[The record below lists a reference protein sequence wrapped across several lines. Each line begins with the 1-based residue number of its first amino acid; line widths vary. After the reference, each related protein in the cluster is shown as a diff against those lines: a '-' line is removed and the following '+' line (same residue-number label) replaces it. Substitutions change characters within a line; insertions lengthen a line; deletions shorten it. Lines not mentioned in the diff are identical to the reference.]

1 MWRER
6 TRFTL
11 AVMRPS
17 LIGLLVTAVIAAGCS
32 SDNASPDSSAATA
45 TTSEQA
51 VTTVETTT
59 TAASP
64 ESSAG
69 SAPDSTPVPS
79 SDPAGPVDPGMVPSS
94 DDLPGEPLYVSAL
107 YADPAE
113 NWICRPDL
121 LDVCDDSYPLTE
133 VAADGSTTPEPYTV
147 APEPGADCFYV
158 YPTISGDQ
166 SFNSDLVPDNEVG
179 VTRVQAA
186 RFNQV
191 CRLYVPVYRSVTLG
205 GLFGSVDGE
214 FATGWAMAYA
224 DVLDAWRSY
233 MANDNGGRPVVILS
247 HSQGSFHVTR
257 LLREEIDP
265 DPGQRAV
272 VLSAM
277 IAGTSFQVAPGQ
289 DVGGDTQN
297 MPLCRTADQVGC
309 VITYQSFRADDP
321 PRAGALFG
329 RPAEGTESACTNPAA
344 LGGGAGQPDSVFING
359 DWVSADAAVRRA
371 ITTDR
376 VGVPGLITT
385 ECRVAGGYNYLAVT
399 VNGDP
404 ADPRA
409 DDIPGDGTPNWGLHT
424 VDIDIAQG
432 SLIGLVRTQ
441 LAAYQAAQD

>member
-11 AVMRPS
+11 AVMRRS
-17 LIGLLVTAVIAAGCS
+17 LIGLLVAAVIAAGCS
-32 SDNASPDSSAATA
+32 SDSASPGSSALA
-45 TTSEQA
+45 TTTPASAAITDEPA
-51 VTTVETTT
+51 TTP
-59 TAASP
+59 APPAST
-64 ESSAG
+64 G
-69 SAPDSTPVPS
+69 DSAPDTTGVTTTEA
-79 SDPAGPVDPGMVPSS
+79 AGPVDPGMVPSS
-94 DDLPGEPLYVSAL
+94 DDVPVEPLYVSAL

-121 LDVCDDSYPLTE
+121 IDACDDSYPLTE
-133 VAADGSTTPEPYTV
+133 VAADGATTLEPYTV
-147 APEPGADCFYV
+147 AADPPADCFYV

-166 SFNSDLVPDNEVG
+166 SFNSDLVPDNEIG

-191 CRLYVPVYRSVTLG
+191 CRLYVPVYRSVTIG
-205 GLFGSVDGE
+205 GLFGTVDGD
-214 FATGWAMAYA
+214 FATGWEMAYA

-233 MANDNGGRPVVILS
+233 MANDNDGRPVVILS

-265 DPGQRAV
+265 DPDQRAV

-277 IAGTSFQVAPGQ
+277 LAGTSFQVAPGK

-297 MPLCRTADQVGC
+297 MPLCRAADQFGC
-309 VITYQSFRADDP
+309 VITFQSFRADDP

-329 RPAEGTESACTNPAA
+329 RPGDGTESACTNPAA
-344 LGGGAGQPDSVFING
+344 LGGGAGQPASVFING
-359 DWVSADAAVRRA
+359 DWVSADAAVRSA

-385 ECRVAGGYNYLAVT
+385 ECRVADGYNYLAVT

-404 ADPRA
+404 ADPRG

-424 VDIDIAQG
+424 VDIDISQE

-441 LAAYQAAQD
+441 LAAYQAALD